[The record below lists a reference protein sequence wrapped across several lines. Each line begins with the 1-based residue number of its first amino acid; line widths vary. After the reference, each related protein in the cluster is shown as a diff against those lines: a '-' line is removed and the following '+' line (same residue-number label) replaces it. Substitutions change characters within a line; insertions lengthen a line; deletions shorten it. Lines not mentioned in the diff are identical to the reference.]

1 MRFMCE
7 CEFEIWYLLKGKDKE
22 MCFLCHGWTKDLTF
36 SLLNIL
42 IKREQCK
49 ISSDFLSFFLIL
61 HHGTSRLKLSVFQF
75 NNFMTEQFWVFDGAI
90 CLPCNS
96 WLFNC
101 FFALL
106 HMWYS
111 RNFVCENIF
120 PHWVQVGSFLWHSE
134 WDFKEFSIEMIVGK
148 NCNKMAFL
156 QNEYF
161 CVPSDDVAWK
171 KYDHTLYKYKV
182 FCKSKACF
190 CLDM

>member
-90 CLPCNS
+90 CLPRNS

-106 HMWYS
+106 H
-111 RNFVCENIF
+111 NVIF
-120 PHWVQVGSFLWHSE
+120 
-134 WDFKEFSIEMIVGK
+134 KK
-148 NCNKMAFL
+148 
-156 QNEYF
+156 F
-161 CVPSDDVAWK
+161 CVWK
-171 KYDHTLYKYKV
+171 YFSTLSASWILFMTFWMRLQRV
-182 FCKSKACF
+182 FQAKLFLANNARKWHFFRMNTCVF
-190 CLDM
+190 L